1 MIARPPAKTQ
11 PIPFTASSAQPGNNT
26 AVPRAAVPLATT
38 PNWLNTTQPAGV
50 TQVAAL
56 VGRPAPASAHHATLR
71 HTGASSHH
79 NGAHHVTSAAAP
91 TRRVGEPSAKYL
103 GRGNL
108 SVRSSVTGR
117 HYRFEGH
124 GAILNIDSRDQLM
137 LRRIPELLIA

>member
-1 MIARPPAKTQ
+1 MIARTIAKTQ
-11 PIPFTASSAQPGNNT
+11 PIPFAAPSGQPGT
-26 AVPRAAVPLATT
+26 ETILPRAAVPLATT

-50 TQVAAL
+50 TQVAPL
-56 VGRPAPASAHHATLR
+56 MGRPSPASAHHTARQHSACHHATP
-71 HTGASSHH
+71 AS
-79 NGAHHVTSAAAP
+79 AP

-124 GAILNIDSRDQLM
+124 GATLNIDSRDQLM
-137 LRRIPELLIA
+137 LRRIPELLIG

>member
-11 PIPFTASSAQPGNNT
+11 PIPFTASSGNDMT
-26 AVPRAAVPLATT
+26 SPRAAVPLATT
-38 PNWLNTTQPAGV
+38 PNWHQATQPAHV
-50 TQVAAL
+50 TQVAPL
-56 VGRPAPASAHHATLR
+56 VGRPIPKAGQPASARGHAS
-71 HTGASSHH
+71 HASHGA
-79 NGAHHVTSAAAP
+79 AHAP
-91 TRRVGEPSAKYL
+91 ARRAGEPSAKYL

-124 GAILNIDSRDQLM
+124 GATLNIDSRDQLM